1 MDSGS
6 ASRLLIV
13 TGAVAADTDQLP
25 SLVRE
30 VVATASE
37 ILVVTPI
44 LTTRLQWLATDTDR
58 ARFEA
63 DERLT
68 TVLSHVQAIAQPHTP
83 VAGRVGD
90 EQPLSAFDDAVRLFD
105 PDHILIALRA
115 ADGAG
120 WQEHHLTERVLEQFR
135 IPITVFQLDR
145 EGGVAGDR

>member
-1 MDSGS
+1 MESGS

-13 TGAVAADTDQLP
+13 TGGVAADTDELP

-30 VVATASE
+30 VVASASE

-44 LTTRLQWLATDTDR
+44 LTTRLQWIATDTDR

-63 DERLT
+63 DERLA
-68 TVLSHVQAIAQPHTP
+68 TVLSHVHAIAQPDTT
-83 VAGRVGD
+83 VVGRVGD

-115 ADGAG
+115 ADSAG
-120 WQEHHLTERVLEQFR
+120 WQEQHLTERVLERFR

-145 EGGVAGDR
+145 QGRVPDDG